1 MDFEELSDSSEGF
14 DDSASVSEDDDF
26 PGGSFAE
33 LPDDEAMEVAWTP
46 PQTLDAA
53 ASGLNALVRLVA
65 ARTAASRG
73 FAESASDASSL
84 SELDSDWDDG
94 DWDDGGW
101 DDDGE
106 DAAADDAPWP
116 RAPPLPPGTRD
127 AVEAECSCPIT
138 HALMLD
144 PVLASDGVVYE
155 REAIER
161 WIATALGRGAR
172 RVLSPLTRAPLKT
185 RRLAPVRNLARLAR
199 AAAEREDADAELRAD
214 YAARCVRRAL
224 RHRDAAA
231 VVRAKAVWGGGA
243 FASDAELLASAE
255 AAGPGF
261 SCALKLALSGASPG
275 FAEALSPLQRSWRA
289 RRSKRARRSTLSANA
304 LPFFAPLD

>member
-26 PGGSFAE
+26 PGGSFGE

-46 PQTLDAA
+46 PRTLDAA

-84 SELDSDWDDG
+84 SELDS

-224 RHRDAAA
+224 RRRRRVPRLLGVRREQLQAVGAAP
-231 VVRAKAVWGGGA
+231 R
-243 FASDAELLASAE
+243 
-255 AAGPGF
+255 
-261 SCALKLALSGASPG
+261 
-275 FAEALSPLQRSWRA
+275 
-289 RRSKRARRSTLSANA
+289 
-304 LPFFAPLD
+304 

>member
-1 MDFEELSDSSEGF
+1 
-14 DDSASVSEDDDF
+14 
-26 PGGSFAE
+26 
-33 LPDDEAMEVAWTP
+33 
-46 PQTLDAA
+46 
-53 ASGLNALVRLVA
+53 
-65 ARTAASRG
+65 
-73 FAESASDASSL
+73 
-84 SELDSDWDDG
+84 
-94 DWDDGGW
+94 
-101 DDDGE
+101 
-106 DAAADDAPWP
+106 
-116 RAPPLPPGTRD
+116 
-127 AVEAECSCPIT
+127 
-138 HALMLD
+138 MLD

>member
-1 MDFEELSDSSEGF
+1 MDFEELSDSSGEGF

-84 SELDSDWDDG
+84 SELDS

-214 YAARCVRRAL
+214 YAARC
-224 RHRDAAA
+224 AAA
-231 VVRAKAVWGGGA
+231 TRRP
-243 FASDAELLASAE
+243 SSA
-255 AAGPGF
+255 PRP
-261 SCALKLALSGASPG
+261 SGAAAPSPRTRSSSRAPRPRG
-275 FAEALSPLQRSWRA
+275 RASPARSSSRSRA
-289 RRSKRARRSTLSANA
+289 RRRASPRPCRRSSAPGA
-304 LPFFAPLD
+304 HAAPSARAGAR